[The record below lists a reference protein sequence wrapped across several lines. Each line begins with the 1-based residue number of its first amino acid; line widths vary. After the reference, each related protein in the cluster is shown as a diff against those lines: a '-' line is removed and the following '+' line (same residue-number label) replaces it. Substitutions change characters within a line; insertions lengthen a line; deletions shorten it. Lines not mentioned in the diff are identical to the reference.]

1 LAKQP
6 HAKYFENVLFGVT
19 TRVFAVANRR
29 VSRAPRKHPT
39 ALFTVLGVVI
49 HVQPCP
55 EYFVC
60 DRCVEIDDQTVRYQ
74 ELAKSISDKA
84 ALESIARLIAA
95 LAAEKLGLH
104 PESEK

>member
-1 LAKQP
+1 MQSTLKM
-6 HAKYFENVLFGVT
+6 YCVT

-55 EYFVC
+55 AYFVC

-74 ELAKSISDKA
+74 ELAKSIS
-84 ALESIARLIAA
+84 LESIARLIAA

-104 PESEK
+104 PEPEK